1 MYLFLTGAYVFICFK
16 VISSLKNMNNYKAK
30 ERTEMSKPQQEL
42 TFRDIG
48 GCQKAK
54 DAILEIIDYIKN
66 PEEYRSQ
73 GVRMPKGV
81 LLFGPPG
88 TGKTLIAKAAAAE
101 AQIPVIF
108 ASGSE
113 FVELFVGMGAKR
125 IRDLFTQAR
134 KISPCMIFIDEIDA
148 IGFSRTNSNFIVGGG
163 HREMET
169 TLNQLLNEMDG
180 FEVNDSI
187 VVVAATNLD
196 KTLDPA
202 LLRPGRFDHKIQI
215 DLPSMNE
222 RKEIIRIHLR
232 NKKHSIE
239 ENQIVQTADKTEGL
253 SGAEIE
259 NVINLAALT
268 CIRKARTS
276 SDHADSVL
284 NGVDLNEQVK
294 IFLEEKKRQG

>member
-1 MYLFLTGAYVFICFK
+1 
-16 VISSLKNMNNYKAK
+16 
-30 ERTEMSKPQQEL
+30 
-42 TFRDIG
+42 
-48 GCQKAK
+48 
-54 DAILEIIDYIKN
+54 
-66 PEEYRSQ
+66 
-73 GVRMPKGV
+73 MPKGV

-215 DLPSMNE
+215 DLPNMNE